1 MVVGGVVVSFTVLGG
16 IIIVLAKA
24 KIISGVVA
32 LLMLAVLL
40 GMYIGFGTLVAVY
53 RLLGKLK

>member
-24 KIISGVVA
+24 KIISGFVA
-32 LLMLAVLL
+32 LLMLAALL

>member
-32 LLMLAVLL
+32 LLMLAALL